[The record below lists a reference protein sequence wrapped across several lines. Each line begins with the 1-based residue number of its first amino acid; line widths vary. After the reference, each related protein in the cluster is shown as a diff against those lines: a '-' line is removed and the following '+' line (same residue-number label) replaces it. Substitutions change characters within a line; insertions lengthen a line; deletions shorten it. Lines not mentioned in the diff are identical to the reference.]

1 MPAFPTPHKIALIGF
16 DGMQMLDVTGPMDVF
31 AEANTS
37 CEKAGRP
44 AAYEIVFAGPRV
56 GLVPTSSGVELN
68 AHVSFFDT
76 DLRPDTLV
84 ICGGKGARMGA
95 DDAAAVDAIG
105 RLADRAARVV
115 SICTGAFVLAATGRL
130 DHRRVTTHWKFCDTL
145 ARRFR
150 AVEVDADAIFISD
163 GKYFTSAGVTA
174 GIDVALA
181 LVERDLGRPIAL
193 EVARELVVFLRRP
206 GGQSQ
211 FSAQMAA
218 EVSAADPDRFAELT
232 RWMADHLQDDL
243 SIERLAAHVSMSPR
257 NFARRFAQ
265 ALGTPPGKY
274 VQALRVDAARRLL
287 TDGEVPLATVA
298 RRCGFNSLE
307 TLRLSFQRHLKVAPQ
322 DFRARFHPR
331 GGEPRTAMSAPLDPR
346 IQTPPF

>member
-1 MPAFPTPHKIALIGF
+1 MHPFHASQTVVFVAF
-16 DGMQMLDVTGPMDVF
+16 DGTQMLDITGPMDVF

-37 CEKAGRP
+37 CEKAGRA
-44 AAYEIVFAGPRV
+44 AAYAIVLAGPRV
-56 GLVPTSSGVELN
+56 GLVPTSSGVELH
-68 AHVSFFDT
+68 AKVSFFD
-76 DLRPDTLV
+76 DGLRADTLV
-84 ICGGKGARMGA
+84 ICGGKGARLGA
-95 DDAAAVDAIG
+95 DDAAAVAAIG

-115 SICTGAFVLAATGRL
+115 TICTGAFVLAATGRL
-130 DHRRVTTHWKFCDTL
+130 DHHRVTTHWKFCDTL
-145 ARRFR
+145 AQRFT

-243 SIERLAAHVSMSPR
+243 SIEILAARVSMSPR

-265 ALGTPPGKY
+265 ALRTPPGKY
-274 VQALRVDAARRLL
+274 VQTLRLDAARRLL

-298 RRCGFNSLE
+298 RRCGFHSLE
-307 TLRLSFQRHLKVAPQ
+307 TMRLSFQRHLKVAPQ

-331 GGEPRTAMSAPLDPR
+331 GKAQQAAHA
-346 IQTPPF
+346 

>member
-1 MPAFPTPHKIALIGF
+1 MANSHSVQKIVLVAF
-16 DGMQMLDVTGPMDVF
+16 DGTQMLDLTGPMDVF

-37 CEKAGRP
+37 CENAGRP
-44 AAYEIVFAGPRV
+44 RAYEIILAGPRV
-56 GLVPTSSGVELN
+56 GLVPTSSGVELH
-68 AHVSFFDT
+68 AKVSFFDET
-76 DLRPDTLV
+76 LQADTLV

-95 DDAAAVDAIG
+95 DNPEAVAAVG
-105 RLADRAARVV
+105 RLADRASRVV

-145 ARRFR
+145 AQRFGSL
-150 AVEVDADAIFISD
+150 EVDADAIFISD

-218 EVSAADPDRFAELT
+218 EVSASDPDRFAELT
-232 RWMADHLQDDL
+232 RWMAEHLPDDL
-243 SIERLAAHVSMSPR
+243 SIEALAARVSMSPR

-265 ALGTPPGKY
+265 ALGTSPGKY
-274 VQALRVDAARRLL
+274 VQTLRMDAARRLL

-307 TLRLSFQRHLKVAPQ
+307 TMRLSFQRHLKVAPQ

-331 GGEPRTAMSAPLDPR
+331 AREQRGRA
-346 IQTPPF
+346 I